1 MQITHLDRWFTYW
14 WSIEIFTRFLK
25 KKKKLPE
32 LIKRKTINTAKIE
45 NLLVISFFIFLMDS
59 FFNLIK
65 ENKMMGEY
73 SLKVFI
79 SVKGFGISIYFLSS
93 LNIIFDI
100 FFHFP
105 SIKKKKKIQFSLLL
119 SIYYNCICMLKYLL
133 LHFFQKIKSN
143 CIHIFKKAHTTTI
156 NLYM

>member
-1 MQITHLDRWFTYW
+1 M
-14 WSIEIFTRFLK
+14 
-25 KKKKLPE
+25 
-32 LIKRKTINTAKIE
+32 
-45 NLLVISFFIFLMDS
+45 ISFFIFLMDS

-105 SIKKKKKIQFSLLL
+105 SIKNKKNKTIKKIKNKKRRYSFH
-119 SIYYNCICMLKYLL
+119 YY
-133 LHFFQKIKSN
+133 
-143 CIHIFKKAHTTTI
+143 
-156 NLYM
+156 